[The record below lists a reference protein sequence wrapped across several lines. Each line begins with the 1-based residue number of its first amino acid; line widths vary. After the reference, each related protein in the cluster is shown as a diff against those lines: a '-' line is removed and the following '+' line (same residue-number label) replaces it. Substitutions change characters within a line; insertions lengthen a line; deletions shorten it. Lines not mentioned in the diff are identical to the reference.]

1 MDILDREGL
10 DILDREGLDMDILDV
25 VEDLENVK
33 MLRMKKDV
41 VVLKVLTANTLN
53 QIWKTKI
60 KKLRHRLKTKP
71 KIKLLSIREIAQLET
86 NTTYLSHYTG
96 SERKHFEINYRDEI
110 YTAAKTL
117 LKSEA
122 PGSW

>member
-1 MDILDREGL
+1 MKDRADVEDINVICSVDGKGL
-10 DILDREGLDMDILDV
+10 DIFDA

-33 MLRMKKDV
+33 ILHMKKDV

-71 KIKLLSIREIAQLET
+71 KIKLLSIREIAQ
-86 NTTYLSHYTG
+86 
-96 SERKHFEINYRDEI
+96 
-110 YTAAKTL
+110 
-117 LKSEA
+117 
-122 PGSW
+122 